1 MDIKFKTLL
10 NLFKLSNIDVYD
22 ITYNSFS
29 VRSDSCEKVDAILA
43 RIGYVY
49 NKKENVFLRGQHRIF
64 SRKVKPTSKFRD
76 YAHLNIYTFEV

>member
-29 VRSDSCEKVDAILA
+29 VRSDSCEKVDAILT

-49 NKKENVFLRGQHRIF
+49 NEKKNEFLRGQHKIF
-64 SRKVKPTSKFRD
+64 SRKVKPASKFSD
-76 YAHLNIYTFEV
+76 YTHINIYTFEV

>member
-29 VRSDSCEKVDAILA
+29 VRLDSCEKVDAILA

-49 NKKENVFLRGQHRIF
+49 NKKKNVFLRGEHRIF
-64 SRKVKPTSKFRD
+64 SRKVKTSSSFGD
-76 YAHLNIYTFEV
+76 YIHVNIYTFEV